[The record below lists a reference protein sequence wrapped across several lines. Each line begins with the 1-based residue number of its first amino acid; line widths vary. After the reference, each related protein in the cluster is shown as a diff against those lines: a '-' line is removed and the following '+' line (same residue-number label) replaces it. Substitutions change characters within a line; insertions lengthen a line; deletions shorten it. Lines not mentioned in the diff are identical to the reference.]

1 MPQLADY
8 SEIVLEELP
17 QIESD
22 EDIGRKIWEIEDAK
36 MLWQGMWRE
45 LDHPSQSEGDLDLMV
60 HLVRFSPSNEQCRR
74 LFRQSGLGKR
84 TKANRIDYL
93 NRTLAHSRYI
103 RQNELIEAQIGQR
116 SAEALAAK
124 YDAEQAIRTAN
135 GTVEFYSAEA
145 FIQTFDPGPQPE
157 PEVAATD
164 DPFPPGGLG
173 YPGPL
178 FDNSAT

>member
-1 MPQLADY
+1 
-8 SEIVLEELP
+8 
-17 QIESD
+17 
-22 EDIGRKIWEIEDAK
+22 
-36 MLWQGMWRE
+36 
-45 LDHPSQSEGDLDLMV
+45 MV

-145 FIQTFDPGPQPE
+145 FIPLPGSGPQPRSDCSNRSVLSR
-157 PEVAATD
+157 PEDWDILLVISTTAQLI
-164 DPFPPGGLG
+164 PILI
-173 YPGPL
+173 
-178 FDNSAT
+178 SQ

>member
-1 MPQLADY
+1 MGALARACSMD
-8 SEIVLEELP
+8 SVIRHSPERTG
-17 QIESD
+17 Q
-22 EDIGRKIWEIEDAK
+22 
-36 MLWQGMWRE
+36 QF
-45 LDHPSQSEGDLDLMV
+45 

-124 YDAEQAIRTAN
+124 YEHRT
-135 GTVEFYSAEA
+135 S
-145 FIQTFDPGPQPE
+145 
-157 PEVAATD
+157 
-164 DPFPPGGLG
+164 
-173 YPGPL
+173 YPHCQW
-178 FDNSAT
+178 NC